1 MVEEDPGPA
10 GIQQAN
16 SWRQAKRGMEREAL
30 EMNMEAVIDR
40 QRTIDAEIVQL
51 SKQPVENMGEI
62 EKLRLEAL
70 ENERGIEAIRKAI
83 AQCP

>member
-16 SWRQAKRGMEREAL
+16 SWRRNRRQMEREAL
-30 EMNMEAVIDR
+30 EMNMRAVIDR

-51 SKQPVENMGEI
+51 SKHPAENVLEI
-62 EKLRLEAL
+62 EKLRLEAF
-70 ENERGIEAIRKAI
+70 ENERGIEAIKKAI